1 MPADRSATDPREP
14 SGQEAELVPTLRAAA
29 DEVPRVAARIGRRF
43 AREEA
48 RRRAHAYLRG
58 LLSPV
63 ERKNGWQLAEA
74 VGDHTPYALQHLLG
88 RADWDPD
95 LVRDDLQTYV
105 VEQLGDPAAILRRSC
120 GDPAAILVVDETG
133 VVKKGTASAGVTKQY
148 VGCVGKIE
156 NAQVGVFVAYA
167 SPQGVAFLDRA
178 LYLPQEWTDDPAR
191 RRQAGIPDTVGF
203 ATKPQL
209 AQAML
214 ERARAAQVPAAW
226 VTADS
231 IYGDDRRLRMWLETQ
246 EQPVVLAVSGKEYL
260 NVAATWTQRRV
271 STLLQE
277 LTDLP
282 ADAWQRLSAGDGEK
296 GPRLYDW
303 YRLPLVPPLQ
313 AGFARWCL
321 VRRSLSDP
329 TDLQAYVVFAPEGTE
344 LEQLVR
350 VAGRRWTIEVAFE
363 AAKGEVGLDQYEVRS
378 WTGWHRHMTLA
389 LFAQAL
395 LTVVRRHLADPASA
409 PPPARGRSQKGQSQQ
424 AALHRPSGGNRQGRR
439 GSLATFRQQRRAQ
452 QRRAQQRRAQQRR
465 AQQRRAQQR
474 RAQQRRAQQ
483 RRAQQ
488 GRWPRRPTPR
498 PAAPPSPS

>member
-1 MPADRSATDPREP
+1 MPTHRPPTEHAEP
-14 SGQEAELVPTLRAAA
+14 AARPDPTLVAALTAAA
-29 DEVPRVAARIGRRF
+29 KEVVTVARRIGPRF
-43 AREEA
+43 ARAEA
-48 RRRAHAYLRG
+48 RQRAQAYLRG

-74 VGDHTPYALQHLLG
+74 VGDRTPYALQHLLG

-105 VEQLGDPAAILRRSC
+105 VEHLGDP
-120 GDPAAILVVDETG
+120 GAILVVDETG
-133 VVKKGTASAGVTKQY
+133 VVKKGTASAGVAKQY

-156 NAQVGVFVAYA
+156 NAQVGVFLAYA
-167 SPQGVAFLDRA
+167 TPTGVAFLDRA
-178 LYLPQEWTDDPAR
+178 LYLPREWTDDPAR
-191 RRQAGIPDTVGF
+191 RQQAGIPATVSF

-214 ERARAAQVPAAW
+214 ERARTAGVAAAW

-231 IYGDDRRLRMWLETQ
+231 IYGDDRRLRMWLEAQ
-246 EQPVVLAVSGKEYL
+246 EQPFVLAVSGKEYV

-271 STLLQE
+271 RALLHE

-296 GPRLYDW
+296 GPRLYEW

-313 AGFARWCL
+313 EGFERWCL
-321 VRRSLSDP
+321 VRRSLRDP
-329 TDLQAYVVFAPEGTE
+329 KDLQAYVAFAPEGTALAE
-344 LEQLVR
+344 LVR

-378 WTGWHRHMTLA
+378 WTGWQRHMTLA

-395 LTVVRRHLADPASA
+395 LTVVRRHVADPASA

-424 AALHRPSGGNRQGRR
+424 AALRRPPAGTRRGSR
-439 GSLATFRQQRRAQ
+439 GSLAIFR
-452 QRRAQQRRAQQRR
+452 
-465 AQQRRAQQR
+465 
-474 RAQQRRAQQ
+474 QQ

-488 GRWPRRPTPR
+488 GRWPRRATPR
-498 PAAPPSPS
+498 PTAPPPS

>member
-1 MPADRSATDPREP
+1 MPTRRLPTDHVEP
-14 SGQEAELVPTLRAAA
+14 PVPPPPSQELAMRAALQA
-29 DEVPRVAARIGRRF
+29 AGDEVPAVAARIGPRF
-43 AREEA
+43 ARSDA
-48 RRRAHAYLRG
+48 RRRAQTYLRG

-63 ERKNGWQLAEA
+63 ERKKGWQLAEA
-74 VGDHTPYALQHLLG
+74 AGDRTPYATQHLLG

-95 LVRDDLQTYV
+95 LVRDDLGTYV
-105 VEQLGDPAAILRRSC
+105 VEHL

-133 VVKKGTASAGVTKQY
+133 VVKKGTASAGVAKQY

-209 AQAML
+209 AQVML
-214 ERARAAQVPAAW
+214 ARARAAGVPAAW

-231 IYGDDRRLRMWLETQ
+231 VYGDDRHLRMGLEAR
-246 EQPVVLAVSGKEYL
+246 EQAYVLAVSGKEYV

-271 STLLQE
+271 NTLLQE
-277 LTDLP
+277 LQQELLQPVP
-282 ADAWQRLSAGDGEK
+282 ADAWQRLSAGDGAK
-296 GPRLYDW
+296 GPRLFDW

-313 AGFARWCL
+313 EGFERWCL

-329 TDLQAYVVFAPEGTE
+329 DELRAYGAFAPAGTDLAT
-344 LEQLVR
+344 LVQ

-378 WTGWHRHMTLA
+378 WTGWYRPATLA

-395 LTVVRRHLADPASA
+395 LTVVRGHLAAAVPTSTPGPTAE
-409 PPPARGRSQKGQSQQ
+409 PQQKGHSQQ
-424 AALHRPSGGNRQGRR
+424 AALSTPWHEERL
-439 GSLATFRQQRRAQ
+439 GSLAPFRRQRRDQ
-452 QRRAQQRRAQQRR
+452 E
-465 AQQRRAQQR
+465 
-474 RAQQRRAQQ
+474 
-483 RRAQQ
+483 
-488 GRWPRRPTPR
+488 GRWPRRAIPQ
-498 PAAPPSPS
+498 PAAPSPS